1 MDWSDDGL
9 VLSLRPHGE
18 TSAILEALTRAH
30 GRHLGLIRGGASAK
44 RRAVLQPGN
53 TVRLSW
59 RARLSE
65 HLGTFTAEPLRARAG
80 DMFETRAALTGLNA
94 FTAVASAV
102 LPEREPHLPA
112 FEEGEH
118 LLDLLA
124 GRGMEAWGPA
134 FVRWELSLLDEL
146 GFGLDLSSCAGTG
159 TTEDLIYVSPR
170 SGRAVSK
177 EAGAA
182 YKDRLLKLPAFLL
195 DDTHAPTAAGIAD
208 ALQLTAFFL
217 EHWVLE
223 PHGRTLPEPRRRLAD
238 LSASLG
244 KNRDLSVKE
253 GK

>member
-30 GRHLGLIRGGASAK
+30 GRHLGLVHGGVSAK
-44 RRAVLQPGN
+44 RRATLQPGN
-53 TVRLSW
+53 TVRLGW

-80 DMFETRAALTGLNA
+80 DMFEARASLTGLNA
-94 FTAVASAV
+94 FTAIASAV

-118 LLDLLA
+118 LLDMLA
-124 GRGMEAWGPA
+124 GHGMEEWGPA
-134 FVRWELSLLDEL
+134 FMRWELSLLEEL
-146 GFGLDLSSCAGTG
+146 GFGLDLTACAATG
-159 TTEDLIYVSPR
+159 TTENLIYVSPR

-177 EAGAA
+177 EAGEV
-182 YKDRLLKLPAFLL
+182 YKDRLLKLPGFLL
-195 DDTHAPTAAGIAD
+195 DGTHPPNAAEIAD

-223 PHGRTLPEPRRRLAD
+223 PHGKALPEPRRRLAELAASRAKD
-238 LSASLG
+238 ESA
-244 KNRDLSVKE
+244 
-253 GK
+253 